1 MITDIFV
8 GTGSFPES
16 DTARPTSPAVAFV
29 ASFESRTSRRTMAS
43 ALKALA
49 RFLGA
54 DDPESV
60 PWAMLD
66 PISAWDLRSRIVSR
80 VRAGRMSWSTA
91 NLWLAALRGTL
102 RYACLLDVLSSEEL
116 QKVCSRLKE
125 IRGARTRFGRA
136 LREGEILQLFEV
148 CARQPERTRA
158 RNLAMLSVL
167 LVGGLRR
174 AEVVGLDLED
184 WRTKECALRVLGKG
198 LNERTVFLG
207 RQASIYVDD
216 WIQIRGRHP
225 GPLFHPISIDGTI
238 KIRRCSMQMVYDLLD
253 RLSRRAVIP
262 PVRPH
267 DCRRTMISALLDKET
282 DVLTVMRQSGHSSVA
297 VVAAYDRR
305 SERAQR
311 WAVEHAYCP
320 EVFSPRTTL
329 DSASGAALTT
339 QA

>member
-8 GTGSFPES
+8 GTGAFPGS

-54 DDPESV
+54 DDPNSV
-60 PWAMLD
+60 PWATLD

-102 RYACLLDVLSSEEL
+102 RYACLLDLMSSEKL

-136 LREGEILQLFEV
+136 LSEHEILRLFEV

-167 LVGGLRR
+167 LAGGLRR

-184 WRTKECALRVLGKG
+184 WRAEECALRVLGKG
-198 LNERTVFLG
+198 LTERTVFLG
-207 RQASIYVDD
+207 RQAPNYLDD
-216 WIQIRGRHP
+216 WIRTRGSHP
-225 GPLFHPISIDGTI
+225 GPLFHPISINGTI

-267 DCRRTMISALLDKET
+267 DCRRTMISALLDRET

-297 VVAAYDRR
+297 VFAIYDRR

-311 WAVEHAYCP
+311 GAVEQMYCP
-320 EVFSPRTTL
+320 AVHSPTATTAGVSANSTPEV
-329 DSASGAALTT
+329 
-339 QA
+339 